1 MVTTRSNGVF
11 VLALVVLA
19 ATLYFLVPAGE
30 EPGTPASDWTLKDA
44 HGRTHSLADY
54 RGQVV
59 VLDFW
64 ATWCPPCRAAMPHV
78 QKLYEQYKDRDVAVF
93 GVNVSESA
101 DPIEFMRTGGYTY
114 PILLN
119 GDAVAA
125 AYEVSGIPA
134 FVVIDRAGR
143 LIYRAAGFDERREK
157 QLIKAIEKA
166 LQSHDL

>member
-1 MVTTRSNGVF
+1 VTMRSNGIF

-30 EPGTPASDWTLKDA
+30 SPGTPVPDWTLKDA

-78 QKLYEQYKDRDVAVF
+78 QKLYEEYKDRDVAVF

-101 DPIEFMRTGGYTY
+101 NPVEFMRTNGYTY

-125 AYEVSGIPA
+125 AYGVSGIPA
-134 FVVIDRAGR
+134 FMVIDRAGR
-143 LIYRAAGFDERREK
+143 LVYRAAGFDQRGER
-157 QLIKAIEKA
+157 QLTKAIEKA
-166 LQSHDL
+166 LASHDL